1 MVDVSSIIKFE
12 VIVHGEIVE
21 VNNIKEAEDKMK
33 KIEQSDF
40 NPSYIIKKVFSGN
53 GTLLEEIMVG

>member
-1 MVDVSSIIKFE
+1 MVEVHSVIKFE

-21 VNNIKEAEDKMK
+21 VNNIKEAEDRMK

-40 NPSYIIKKVFSGN
+40 NPSYIIKKVFSNDGN
-53 GTLLEEIMVG
+53 LLEEIMVG